1 MPTQPAEPAPAKG
14 PAKAPEP
21 AKAPPAPPAPA
32 ARRFPMWRVVAVV
45 LGAVSAQLL
54 INYARATS
62 ARAPSAW
69 PSSAGGGGCDEAA
82 WARAIAVL
90 EHAVRLD
97 DDNVETGSARWFAS
111 LAALRRASDAA
122 ALEGFGKDATGR
134 AVLYKLCEIVGC
146 DGCDSDNGHHAPLAC
161 L

>member
-1 MPTQPAEPAPAKG
+1 MARPDRIQKMPTQPAEPAPAKG

-54 INYARATS
+54 INS
-62 ARAPSAW
+62 
-69 PSSAGGGGCDEAA
+69 
-82 WARAIAVL
+82 ARAIAVL

-146 DGCDSDNGHHAPLAC
+146 DGCSSETGHH
-161 L
+161 